1 MSCVASVHTTF
12 RVRYYATDGSAEAIT
27 SDANLICEGG
37 KGGILAQ
44 DLRVL
49 LGDYLGLQP
58 AAAQREVQR
67 L

>member
-37 KGGILAQ
+37 NGGILAQ
-44 DLRVL
+44 DLRV

-58 AAAQREVQR
+58 AAAQQEVRR